1 MDEWLSC
8 NGEWRKSTLFKKM
21 IERKT
26 TSTHGARVWMTFQQ
40 IAEKYKSEEVA
51 RRIVE
56 AKLADPELRRT
67 QVKDHPDCPESEEL
81 RLYLVWESEGVSE
94 VHDSVIEDIF
104 QAVDG
109 DSSDD
114 EAQVSKKS
122 VKKSVKKSASSAS
135 EGSDDDSDESDKK
148 VMVLELMINRMMTLM
163 QDSRGSLHPV
173 TQKLASKYDKGTKNA
188 IEYVDLPVK
197 YLNEDGRIVVC
208 TEPWPIIDVHS
219 IMHFLIEEAGVEIP
233 ASDIRNYW
241 ARSKEHGERWAQ
253 DESNHHR
260 GHKFQVVELRGDWQW
275 HKKVFKFWE
284 CQWNSVKTMCPFC
297 NAKGQSDNPSELYW
311 NLDEPIYEFNLV
323 EFLSQRMP
331 PRGVCPL
338 IGLQGFDPSI
348 IRWCLMHTLH
358 LGLLYTANG
367 GTMQLGCTTGK
378 FFHLFMISEETESGQ
393 PQFST
398 VLVIHA

>member
-1 MDEWLSC
+1 MFQLSC
-8 NGEWRKSTLFKKM
+8 
-21 IERKT
+21 
-26 TSTHGARVWMTFQQ
+26 
-40 IAEKYKSEEVA
+40 
-51 RRIVE
+51 
-56 AKLADPELRRT
+56 
-67 QVKDHPDCPESEEL
+67 DHL
-81 RLYLVWESEGVSE
+81 
-94 VHDSVIEDIF
+94 
-104 QAVDG
+104 
-109 DSSDD
+109 
-114 EAQVSKKS
+114 
-122 VKKSVKKSASSAS
+122 
-135 EGSDDDSDESDKK
+135 
-148 VMVLELMINRMMTLM
+148 
-163 QDSRGSLHPV
+163 
-173 TQKLASKYDKGTKNA
+173 LASNWIIATTPSAGCLKCIVFYFLGCILQVLLIEHLIDPHQA

-260 GHKFQVVELRGDWQW
+260 VPIGLYGDGAKAKTAFGSENMVSVFANIVLWRPKSVRWSRFLLCCVPEERCTSETLPAILRRIVWSCNHAWYGRFPTQGYRGQRLRGKGSSLAGAPLTTQGHKFQVVELRGDWQW

-331 PRGVCPL
+331 PRGVCTL
-338 IGLQGFDPSI
+338 IDCWFLICWFHCLALHFSMDKLQCQMTNCSGHWLVQWQRCHDRWLNSLGG
-348 IRWCLMHTLH
+348 IRYLQTFNLQ
-358 LGLLYTANG
+358 ASNR
-367 GTMQLGCTTGK
+367 
-378 FFHLFMISEETESGQ
+378 GQ
-393 PQFST
+393 AGHSAAKQ
-398 VLVIHA
+398 